1 MKARVWNLALIRAQ
15 EFHDDIDPAIMSR
28 CGGYTGMEAN
38 QALGLSYHAIRVWTH
53 KGCPP
58 PD

>member
-1 MKARVWNLALIRAQ
+1 MVWNLALIRAQ